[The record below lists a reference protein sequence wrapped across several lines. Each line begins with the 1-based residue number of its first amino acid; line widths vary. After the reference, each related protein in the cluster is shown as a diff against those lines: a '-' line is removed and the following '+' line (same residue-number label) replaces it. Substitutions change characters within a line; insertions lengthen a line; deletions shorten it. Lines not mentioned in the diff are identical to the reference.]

1 MKIPWLSLAIALGT
15 SLLSVTVAELLVR
28 QDRQRLGEI
37 VKAEATAMQ
46 LHLDNSLTRRILA
59 LKRMGRRWE
68 TRQGTPQNEWEADAA
83 QIMPDYPGFQA
94 IQWIDENYRIRW
106 VVPLKGNEE
115 ALNLDLF
122 FEERRRQ
129 ALKRARAT
137 PSPTVSRTVDL
148 VQGGKGVLVYIP
160 LRVQGKFDGFIAG
173 VLKVETLLNSITN
186 QEFFKH
192 YYFSIYDDD
201 NLIYSNHKKGEQDF
215 NFKNQQIDLYNEY
228 GIIWRIVTTPK
239 PNFIKSLKSPLP
251 AMVMWSGIVL
261 GLSSAC
267 LHYLYR
273 ISRLQKEELS
283 KEIRN
288 HQQTIMLNQ
297 SILDSSS
304 HSIISVD
311 NQGMIISF
319 NKTAKR
325 MLGYIAE
332 ELIGKVNPT
341 IFHDLEEVK
350 RYSLV
355 LSQELGTSIEASLD
369 VFIAKPQRNQVEENI
384 WTYIRKD
391 GSRFPVQ
398 LSVTAMRD
406 KQGEITGFMGIAHDI
421 SERVRAEKLLEATMQ
436 DLAIHKS
443 ALDKSALV
451 IITDSTGIVTY
462 VNDKFCQVSGYS
474 RSEVTGKLRSF
485 VNSGYHD
492 GEFFQEMWSTI
503 TGGKIWYG
511 EVKNRTKDDSYY
523 WLDMTIV
530 PYIDHQGKASQ
541 YLAIAFDITQRK
553 ESELALKESEERFRL
568 MADSCPVLLWTSGAD
583 TLCNF
588 FNQTWLNFTGK
599 TLEKEMGNS
608 WAEGVHPDDYNGCL
622 NTYLG
627 AFAVRRSFE
636 MVYRLRRYDGEYR
649 WILDAGTPRFF
660 SDGRFAGYIGSCVD
674 ITERKQAEENL
685 QKQYEQSLILR
696 EITEAIRQ
704 SLDLIEIFDTAD
716 EQLGKAFA
724 VSRCLIY
731 TYEANPNPE
740 IPVVAE
746 YLAPGYDSLLFME
759 IPIEGNIHIQAL
771 LEKDRAIASDN
782 ISIDPRF
789 LSTRNIWEALSV
801 KSMLVIGTSYQG
813 EANGIICL
821 HQCDHFRTW
830 QDTEIDLLEAVAA
843 QVGIALAQAKL
854 LAMEKQQRAELLSKN
869 EALRLAK
876 KEADSANQAKSEFL
890 AMMSHE
896 IRTPMNGVINMA
908 ELLLETKLNP
918 TQKDWVNTIQSCG
931 DNLLVI
937 INDILDFS
945 KIESGQLSI
954 SCAEFNLYGCIEKS
968 LDVIAHRAA
977 VKGLELA
984 CYIDSKVPELVKADQ
999 TRIRQVLV
1007 NLLGNAVKFTAKGE
1021 VILKVSIKENLA
1033 DNICLLQFSIQ
1044 DTGIGIRSDHLDRLF
1059 KPFSQVDSST
1069 TRQFGGTGLGLVIS
1083 QKLAEIMGGEI
1094 WVESVANV
1102 GSTFSFTVQAEVL
1115 KSLTLP
1121 PPQSIINKS
1130 ILIVDDNATNR
1141 KILALQTEA
1150 WQMRP
1155 DVVSSGEEAL
1165 EKLAK
1170 GQDYD
1175 LAILDMEMPNMDGAM
1190 LAQVMHRLPKYQDLP
1205 LILLSSLGQLE
1216 IPAENHFSAII
1227 NKPVKQ
1233 SQLYQIL
1240 VEVIQGSKVTKR
1252 ETPKLNSSKDST
1264 LATYRNLGQ
1273 DHPLTILVAEDNA
1286 VNQKLVLEILKRM
1299 DYEAEIVTNG
1309 IEVLKALEKQTYD
1322 LILMDVQMPEM
1333 DGLEATRLIV
1343 ARYAT
1348 RPRIVAMTA
1357 NALRED
1363 RELCLEAGMDDY
1375 LSKPLRIVE
1384 LAKVLGETPRQ
1395 EKQLLRESIDTVAL
1409 EFMAESICGGDRNLM
1424 QDMVSCFIEESDKLL
1439 EAMDLSLLNDD
1450 SQTLLRSAHSLKSSS
1465 ASLGSLRVSQL
1476 SREIEAAVKQ
1486 QHQEEIEE
1494 KINALKIAYSELKI
1508 YLSQEFLNL

>member
-28 QDRQRLGEI
+28 QDRQHLGEI

-46 LHLDNSLTRRILA
+46 LHLDNSLTRRVLA
-59 LKRMGRRWE
+59 LQRMGRRWE

-83 QIMPDYPGFQA
+83 QIIPDYPGFQA

-106 VVPLKGNEE
+106 LVPLKGNEK
-115 ALNLDLF
+115 ALNLDPF

-129 ALKRARAT
+129 ALKRARAIPT
-137 PSPTVSRTVDL
+137 PTVSRTVDL
-148 VQGGKGVLVYIP
+148 VQGGKGFLVYIP

-173 VLKVETLLNSITN
+173 VFKIETLLNSITK
-186 QEFFKH
+186 EDFFKH
-192 YYFSIYDDD
+192 YYFSIYDGSD
-201 NLIYSNHKKGEQDF
+201 LIYSNPPSQGQLH
-215 NFKNQQIDLYNEY
+215 NFWSQEIDLYNDY
-228 GIIWRIVTTPK
+228 GILWRIVTTPK

-251 AMVMWSGIVL
+251 RMVMWGGIAL
-261 GLSSAC
+261 GLSTAC

-273 ISRLQKEELS
+273 ISHLQKEELS
-283 KEIRN
+283 REIRS
-288 HQQTIMLNQ
+288 HQKTMMLNQ

-304 HSIISVD
+304 HAIISV
-311 NQGMIISF
+311 NKQGIIVSF
-319 NKTAKR
+319 NKTAET
-325 MLGYIAE
+325 MLGYKAE
-332 ELIGKVNPT
+332 ELIGKVTPE
-341 IFHDLEEVK
+341 ILHDLEEVK
-350 RYSLV
+350 NYSLV
-355 LSQELGTSIEASLD
+355 LSQELGTPIEASLD
-369 VFIAKPQRNQVEENI
+369 VFIAKPQRSQVEENI

-398 LSVTAMRD
+398 LSVTAIRD

-451 IITDSTGIVTY
+451 IITDSAGIVTY
-462 VNDKFCQVSGYS
+462 VNDKFCQISSYS
-474 RSEVTGKLRSF
+474 RSEVTGKLSSF

-492 GEFFQEMWSTI
+492 RGFFQEMWSTI

-511 EVKNRTKDDSYY
+511 EVKNCTKDDSYY

-530 PYIDHQGKASQ
+530 PYINHQGKPSQ
-541 YLAIAFDITQRK
+541 YLAIALDITQRK

-568 MADSCPVLLWTSGAD
+568 MADSSPVLLWTSGTD
-583 TLCNF
+583 TRCNF
-588 FNQTWLNFTGK
+588 FNQTWLKFTGK
-599 TLEKEMGNS
+599 TLEQEMGNG
-608 WAEGVHPDDYNGCL
+608 WTEGVHPDDYHGCL
-622 NTYLG
+622 NTYLA
-627 AFAVRRSFE
+627 AFAVRRTFE

-660 SDGRFAGYIGSCVD
+660 PDGRFAGYIGSCVD
-674 ITERKQAEENL
+674 ITERKQAEEDL
-685 QKQYEQSLILR
+685 QKQYQLSLTLR
-696 EITEAIRQ
+696 QITEAVRQ
-704 SLDLIEIFDTAD
+704 SLDLQEIFDTTV
-716 EQLGKAFA
+716 EQLGKTFG
-724 VSRCLIY
+724 VSRCLIHAY
-731 TYEANPNPE
+731 RTEPHPE
-740 IPVVAE
+740 VPVVAE
-746 YLAPGYDSLLFME
+746 YLAPGCDSVSSVQIPMQGNANLLAIME
-759 IPIEGNIHIQAL
+759 ED
-771 LEKDRAIASDN
+771 KVFASDN
-782 ISIDPRF
+782 LSIDPRF
-789 LSTRNIWEALSV
+789 IAQKDIWDSLSLKSKLITR
-801 KSMLVIGTSYQG
+801 TSYKG

-821 HQCDHFRTW
+821 HQCDRFRTW
-830 QDTEIDLLEAVAA
+830 EDTEINLLEAVAA

-854 LAMEKQQRAELLSKN
+854 LEMEKQQRAELLSKN
-869 EALRLAK
+869 EALKVAK

-908 ELLLETKLNP
+908 ELLLETKLNA

-945 KIESGQLSI
+945 KIESGQLNI
-954 SCAEFNLYGCIEKS
+954 GCAEFNLYDCIEKS
-968 LDVIAHRAA
+968 LDVVAHRAT

-984 CYIDSKVPELVKADQ
+984 CYIDSKVPKLVKSDQ
-999 TRIRQVLV
+999 IRIRQVLV
-1007 NLLGNAVKFTAKGE
+1007 NLLGNAVKFTEKGE
-1021 VILKVSIKENLA
+1021 VILRVSLEKNISENL
-1033 DNICLLQFSIQ
+1033 CLLQFIIQ
-1044 DTGIGIRSDHLDRLF
+1044 DTGIGIRSDRLDRLF

-1083 QKLAEIMGGEI
+1083 KKLAELMGGEI
-1094 WVESVANV
+1094 WVESVADV
-1102 GSTFSFTVQAEVL
+1102 GSTFSFTVQVEVL
-1115 KSLTLP
+1115 ESLTLP

-1141 KILALQTEA
+1141 KILTLQTEA
-1150 WQMRP
+1150 WQMCP

-1175 LAILDMEMPNMDGAM
+1175 VAILDMEMPNMDGVM

-1240 VEVIQGSKVTKR
+1240 VEVIQGSAVSR
-1252 ETPKLNSSKDST
+1252 QVTPKLSSGQDAT
-1264 LATYRNLGQ
+1264 LAQYRQLGQ

-1286 VNQKLVLEILKRM
+1286 VNQKLVVEILKRM
-1299 DYEAEIVTNG
+1299 SYEAQVVTNG
-1309 IEVLKALEKQTYD
+1309 IEVLEALKKQSYD

-1333 DGLEATRLIV
+1333 DGLEASRLIV
-1343 ARYAT
+1343 AQYPLH
-1348 RPRIVAMTA
+1348 PRIVAMTA

-1375 LSKPLRIVE
+1375 LSKPLRIAE
-1384 LAKVLGETPRQ
+1384 LAKVLAETPRQ
-1395 EKQLLRESIDTVAL
+1395 KRQVLTESIDTVAL

-1424 QDMVSCFIEESDKLL
+1424 QDMVNCFIEESDKLL

-1465 ASLGSLRVSQL
+1465 ASVGSLRVSQL

-1508 YLSQEFLNL
+1508 YLSQEV